1 MHILVGFDSVFN
13 KYSKA
18 TEWEQIQPAIDF
30 LARKGI
36 DPCMKGKTSGKSSL
50 EAVQLSKRLRY
61 VLLNGSLNRKS
72 IGYRTE
78 VSRK

>member
-61 VLLNGSLNRKS
+61 VIFYGPLNWKS
-72 IGYRTE
+72 TGNN
-78 VSRK
+78 VKMV